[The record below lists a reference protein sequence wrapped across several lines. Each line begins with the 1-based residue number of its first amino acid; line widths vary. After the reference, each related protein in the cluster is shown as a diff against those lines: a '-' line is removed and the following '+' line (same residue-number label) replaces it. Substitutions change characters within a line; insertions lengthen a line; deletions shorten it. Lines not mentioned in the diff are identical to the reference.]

1 MRRLDGLVIFTAL
14 LLSIPARSDSAESDA
29 EMKARYGGGRLYSK
43 NHYIN
48 NIVDELTD
56 TYSRDRIIAGKRI
69 KITIKDFSLEDEDTY
84 AIVEAGAK
92 GVEGPDRW
100 WIIDL
105 PVARKKIHG
114 PYSNTLCVCRSYPLD
129 RARKDLLAE
138 TREKGIVKRITVP
151 QPPVPFGFE
160 ITGGSI
166 GRIYLG
172 QARDFAVHAY
182 DDHHMK
188 EVSSMVEGRAA
199 SALEVYEEDG
209 ALLLTAEIY
218 NDRVFR
224 VTTRSAKFKTR
235 QGIGVGS
242 TYAAA
247 RREYGPPA
255 YAGQGDG
262 GYEPVLKFQYISVGF
277 GFAGVVS
284 SGYPNDS
291 DEIAVV
297 TVAQAPK

>member
-1 MRRLDGLVIFTAL
+1 MRRLAALFALPLL
-14 LLSIPARSDSAESDA
+14 LLSIPQAAHCDGSDLEIEEQSGV
-29 EMKARYGGGRLYSK
+29 YGEDD
-43 NHYIN
+43 YIN
-48 NIVDELTD
+48 QIVDELKSIYAD
-56 TYSRDRIIAGKRI
+56 DRIIAGKRV
-69 KITIKDFSLEDEDTY
+69 KVTIKDFSLLDEWTY
-84 AIVEAGAK
+84 AIVEAGDET
-92 GVEGPDRW
+92 VEGPDDV

-105 PVARKKIHG
+105 PASRRHTYAG
-114 PYSNTLCVCRSYPLD
+114 NSYLCVCKGHPLESLPNDFVAGIRKNGTVRSI
-129 RARKDLLAE
+129 K
-138 TREKGIVKRITVP
+138 VP
-151 QPPVPFGFE
+151 ERPVPFGFE
-160 ITGGSI
+160 ITGGAI